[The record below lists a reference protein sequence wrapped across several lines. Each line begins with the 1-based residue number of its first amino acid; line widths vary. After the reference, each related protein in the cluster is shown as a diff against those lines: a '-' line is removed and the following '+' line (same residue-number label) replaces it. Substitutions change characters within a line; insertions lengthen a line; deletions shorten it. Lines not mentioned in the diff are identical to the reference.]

1 MMKKILGAS
10 MGSDV
15 HTAGLL
21 NFLEL
26 ARNEGYEVIYLGGA
40 VPIEKIIKKIE
51 EETPDIVS
59 ISYRLGADAF
69 ENLIKEFIEK
79 IKKLKNYE
87 KIDFI
92 FGGTIETSQVARKYD
107 FFKKIFDGSEEE
119 EDVVLFL
126 RGQIKYKEERNFPS
140 TLAERIEF
148 KSPYP
153 LIRHHIGLQTMKETI
168 EEIKK
173 LAESELLDI
182 ISLAPDQNCQ
192 QYFFEQEKMDP
203 NQDGAGG
210 APIRNEKDF
219 VEMYEASRRGNYPLV
234 RCYSGTNHMVEFS
247 EVLKR
252 TVNNAWAAIPIF
264 WYSEL
269 DRRSERNLLDAIK
282 ENMEGIKWNARNNI
296 PVEINDSHQWEL
308 RYAHDSLAV
317 ATTYLAAY
325 VAKKLGVRWYVQ
337 QYMMNTPPKL
347 SPKMDIAKSLAKL
360 ELVETLKDET
370 FTPYRMVRTGLLSF
384 PADPNSAMG
393 QLVSSM
399 FYSTY
404 LQPHIIHVVAYCEA
418 MKRATSKEII
428 ESVKMVKRANSLAS
442 RGLPD
447 FASDPEIKER
457 VNLLKEEA
465 MLIIEKIKSLSPQ
478 KEDPLTDPE
487 TLYLAVKEG
496 ILDAVGLQGNT
507 VAKGQIKSAVIN
519 GAYEAINEKGEV
531 LREAERN
538 DQITI

>member
-1 MMKKILGAS
+1 MKRILGAS

-26 ARNEGYEVIYLGGA
+26 ARNEGYDVIYLGGA
-40 VPIEKIIKKIE
+40 VPIEKIIKTIE

-79 IKKLKNYE
+79 IKQLKNYE

-92 FGGTIETSQVARKYD
+92 FGGTVETSQVAKKYD

-126 RGQIKYKEERNFPS
+126 RGQIKYKEEKNFPS
-140 TLAERIEF
+140 TLAERIAF

-153 LIRHHIGLQTMKETI
+153 LIRHHIGLQTMEETI
-168 EEIKK
+168 EEIKR

-219 VEMYEASRRGNYPLV
+219 VAMYEASRRGNYPLV

-247 EVLKR
+247 QVLKR
-252 TVNNAWAAIPIF
+252 TINNAWAAIPIF

-282 ENMEGIKWNARNNI
+282 ENMEGIKWNAENGI
-296 PVEINDSHQWEL
+296 PVEINDAHQWEL

-399 FYSTY
+399 FYSSY

-465 MLIIEKIKSLSPQ
+465 MVIIEKIKSISPQ

-496 ILDAVGLQGNT
+496 ILDAVGLQGSSA
-507 VAKGQIKSAVIN
+507 AKGQIKSAVIN
-519 GAYEAINEKGEV
+519 GGYEAVKENGEV
-531 LREAERN
+531 LREAERLFGR
-538 DQITI
+538 Q

>member
-1 MMKKILGAS
+1 MKKILGAS

-15 HTAGLL
+15 HTAGIL

-40 VPIEKIIKKIE
+40 VPIEKIIKKID
-51 EETPDIVS
+51 EETPDVVS

-79 IKKLKNYE
+79 AKKLKNYE

-92 FGGTIETSQVARKYD
+92 FGGTIETSQVARKYN

-126 RGQIKYKEERNFPS
+126 RGQIKYKEEENFPS

-153 LIRHHIGLQTMKETI
+153 LIRHHIGLQTMEETI

-192 QYFFEQEKMDP
+192 QYFFDQEKMDP

-219 VEMYEASRRGNYPLV
+219 VTMYEASRRGNYPLV

-247 EVLKR
+247 QVLKR

-296 PVEINDSHQWEL
+296 PVEINDAHQWEL

-399 FYSTY
+399 FYSSY

-447 FASDPEIKER
+447 FASDPEIKAR

-465 MLIIEKIKSLSPQ
+465 MVIIEKIKSLSPQ

-487 TLYLAVKEG
+487 TLYLAVKKG
-496 ILDAVGLQGNT
+496 ILDAVGLQGNSI
-507 VAKGQIKSAVIN
+507 AKGQIKSAVIN
-519 GAYEAINEKGEV
+519 GAYEAVNENGEV

-538 DQITI
+538 RGIK

>member
-1 MMKKILGAS
+1 MKKILGAS

-15 HTAGLL
+15 HTAGIL

-40 VPIEKIIKKIE
+40 VPIEKIIKKID
-51 EETPDIVS
+51 EETPDVVS

-79 IKKLKNYE
+79 AKKLKNYE

-92 FGGTIETSQVARKYD
+92 FGGTIETSQVARKYN

-126 RGQIKYKEERNFPS
+126 RGQIKYKKEENFPS

-153 LIRHHIGLQTMKETI
+153 LIRHHIGLQTMEETI

-192 QYFFEQEKMDP
+192 QYFFDQEKMDP

-219 VEMYEASRRGNYPLV
+219 VAMYESSRRGNYPLV

-247 EVLKR
+247 QVLKR

-296 PVEINDSHQWEL
+296 PVEINDAHQWEL

-370 FTPYRMVRTGLLSF
+370 FTPYRMIRTGLLSF

-399 FYSTY
+399 FYSSY

-447 FASDPEIKER
+447 FASDPEIKAR

-465 MLIIEKIKSLSPQ
+465 MVIIEKIKSLSPQ

-487 TLYLAVKEG
+487 TLYLAVKKG
-496 ILDAVGLQGNT
+496 ILDAVGLQGNS

-519 GAYEAINEKGEV
+519 GAYEAINENGEV

-538 DQITI
+538 RGIK

>member
-40 VPIEKIIKKIE
+40 VPIEKIIKKID
-51 EETPDIVS
+51 EETPDVVS

-79 IKKLKNYE
+79 AKKLKNYE
-87 KIDFI
+87 NIDFI
-92 FGGTIETSQVARKYD
+92 FGGTIETSQVARKYN

-126 RGQIKYKEERNFPS
+126 RGQIKYKEEENFPS

-153 LIRHHIGLQTMKETI
+153 LIRHHIGLQTMEETI

-192 QYFFEQEKMDP
+192 QYFFDQEKMDP

-219 VEMYEASRRGNYPLV
+219 VAMYESSRRGNYPLV

-247 EVLKR
+247 QVLKR

-296 PVEINDSHQWEL
+296 PVEINDAHQWEL

-370 FTPYRMVRTGLLSF
+370 FTPYRMIRTGLLSF

-399 FYSTY
+399 FYSSY

-465 MLIIEKIKSLSPQ
+465 MVIIEKIKSLSPQ

-496 ILDAVGLQGNT
+496 ILDAVGLQGNS

-519 GAYEAINEKGEV
+519 GAYEAINENGEV

-538 DQITI
+538 LGIQ

>member
-1 MMKKILGAS
+1 MKKILGAS

-15 HTAGLL
+15 HTAGIL

-51 EETPDIVS
+51 EESPDIVS

-79 IKKLKNYE
+79 AKKLKNYE

-92 FGGTIETSQVARKYD
+92 FGGTIETSQVARKYN

-126 RGQIKYKEERNFPS
+126 RGQIKYKEEENFPS

-153 LIRHHIGLQTMKETI
+153 LIRHHIGLQTMEETI

-192 QYFFEQEKMDP
+192 QYFFDQEKMDP

-219 VEMYEASRRGNYPLV
+219 VTMYEASRRGNYPLV
-234 RCYSGTNHMVEFS
+234 RCYSGTNNMVEFS
-247 EVLKR
+247 QVLKR

-282 ENMEGIKWNARNNI
+282 ENMEGIKWNAMNNI
-296 PVEINDSHQWEL
+296 PVEINDAHQWEL

-370 FTPYRMVRTGLLSF
+370 FTPYRMIRTGLLSF

-399 FYSTY
+399 FYSSY

-447 FASDPEIKER
+447 FASDPEIKAR

-465 MLIIEKIKSLSPQ
+465 MVIIEKIKSLSPQ

-496 ILDAVGLQGNT
+496 ILDAVGLQGNS

-519 GAYEAINEKGEV
+519 GAYEAINENGEV

-538 DQITI
+538 R

>member
-1 MMKKILGAS
+1 MKKILGAS

-15 HTAGLL
+15 HTAGIL

-40 VPIEKIIKKIE
+40 VPIEKIIKKID
-51 EETPDIVS
+51 EETPDVVS

-79 IKKLKNYE
+79 AKKLKNYE

-92 FGGTIETSQVARKYD
+92 FGGTIETSQVARKYN

-126 RGQIKYKEERNFPS
+126 RGQIKYKEEENFPS

-153 LIRHHIGLQTMKETI
+153 LIRHHIGLQTMEETI

-192 QYFFEQEKMDP
+192 QYFFDQEKMDP

-210 APIRNEKDF
+210 DPIRNEKDF
-219 VEMYEASRRGNYPLV
+219 VTMYEASRRGNYPLV

-247 EVLKR
+247 QVLKR

-296 PVEINDSHQWEL
+296 PVEINDAHQWEL

-399 FYSTY
+399 FYSSY

-447 FASDPEIKER
+447 FASDPEIKAR

-465 MLIIEKIKSLSPQ
+465 MVIIEKIKSLSPQ

-487 TLYLAVKEG
+487 TLYLAVKKG
-496 ILDAVGLQGNT
+496 ILDAVGLQGNS

-519 GAYEAINEKGEV
+519 GAYEAINENGEV

-538 DQITI
+538 RGIK

>member
-1 MMKKILGAS
+1 MKKILGAS

-15 HTAGLL
+15 HTAGIL

-40 VPIEKIIKKIE
+40 VPIEKIIKKID
-51 EETPDIVS
+51 EETPDVVS

-79 IKKLKNYE
+79 AKKLKNYE

-92 FGGTIETSQVARKYD
+92 FGGTIETSQVARKYN

-126 RGQIKYKEERNFPS
+126 RGQIKYKEEENFPS

-153 LIRHHIGLQTMKETI
+153 LIRHHIGLQTMEETI

-192 QYFFEQEKMDP
+192 QYFFDQEKMDP

-219 VEMYEASRRGNYPLV
+219 VTMYEASRRGNYPLV

-247 EVLKR
+247 QVLKR

-296 PVEINDSHQWEL
+296 PVEINDAHQWEL

-399 FYSTY
+399 FYSSY

-447 FASDPEIKER
+447 FASDPEIKAR

-465 MLIIEKIKSLSPQ
+465 MVIIEKIKNLSPQ

-487 TLYLAVKEG
+487 TLYLAVKKG
-496 ILDAVGLQGNT
+496 ILDAVGLQGNSI
-507 VAKGQIKSAVIN
+507 AKGQIKSAVIN
-519 GAYEAINEKGEV
+519 GAYEAVNENGEV

-538 DQITI
+538 RGIK

>member
-1 MMKKILGAS
+1 MKKILGAS

-15 HTAGLL
+15 HTAGIL

-40 VPIEKIIKKIE
+40 VPIEKIIKKID
-51 EETPDIVS
+51 EETPDVVS

-79 IKKLKNYE
+79 AKKLKNYE

-92 FGGTIETSQVARKYD
+92 FGGTIETSQVARKYN

-126 RGQIKYKEERNFPS
+126 RGQIKYKEEENFPS

-153 LIRHHIGLQTMKETI
+153 LIRHHIGLQTMEETI

-192 QYFFEQEKMDP
+192 QYFFDQEKMDP

-219 VEMYEASRRGNYPLV
+219 VTMYEASRRGNYPLV

-247 EVLKR
+247 QVLKR

-282 ENMEGIKWNARNNI
+282 ENMEGIKWNAMNNI
-296 PVEINDSHQWEL
+296 PVEINDAHQWEL

-399 FYSTY
+399 FYSSY

-447 FASDPEIKER
+447 FASDPEIKAR

-465 MLIIEKIKSLSPQ
+465 MVIIEKIKSLSPQ

-487 TLYLAVKEG
+487 TLYLAVKKG
-496 ILDAVGLQGNT
+496 ILDAVGLQGNSI
-507 VAKGQIKSAVIN
+507 AKGQIKSAVIN
-519 GAYEAINEKGEV
+519 GAYEAVNENGEV

-538 DQITI
+538 RGIK

>member
-1 MMKKILGAS
+1 MMKRILGAS
-10 MGSDV
+10 MGSDA

-26 ARNEGYEVIYLGGA
+26 ARNEGYDVIYLGGA
-40 VPIEKIIKKIE
+40 VPIEKIIKTIE

-79 IKKLKNYE
+79 IKQLKNYE

-92 FGGTIETSQVARKYD
+92 FGGTVETSQVAKKYD

-126 RGQIKYKEERNFPS
+126 RGQIKYKEEKNFPS
-140 TLAERIEF
+140 TLAERIAF

-153 LIRHHIGLQTMKETI
+153 LIRHHIGLQTMEETI
-168 EEIKK
+168 EEIKR

-219 VEMYEASRRGNYPLV
+219 VAMYEASRRGNHPLV

-247 EVLKR
+247 QVLKR
-252 TVNNAWAAIPIF
+252 TINNAWAAIPIF

-282 ENMEGIKWNARNNI
+282 ENMEGIKWNAENGI
-296 PVEINDSHQWEL
+296 PVEINDAHQWEL

-399 FYSTY
+399 FYSSY

-465 MLIIEKIKSLSPQ
+465 MVIIEKIKSISPQ

-496 ILDAVGLQGNT
+496 ILDAVGLQGNSA
-507 VAKGQIKSAVIN
+507 AKGQIKSAVIN
-519 GAYEAINEKGEV
+519 GGYEAVKENGEV
-531 LREAERN
+531 LREAERLFGR
-538 DQITI
+538 Q

>member
-1 MMKKILGAS
+1 MKKILGAS

-26 ARNEGYEVIYLGGA
+26 AKNEGYDVIYLGAA
-40 VPIEKIIKKIE
+40 VPIEKIIKKIDE
-51 EETPDIVS
+51 ENPHIVS
-59 ISYRLGADAF
+59 LSYRLGADAF
-69 ENLIKEFIEK
+69 EKLIKEFIEK
-79 IKKLKNYE
+79 TKKIKNLE

-92 FGGTIETSQVARKYD
+92 FGGTIETSEIAKKYD

-126 RGQIKYKEERNFPS
+126 RGQIKYKEEKNFPS
-140 TLAERIEF
+140 TLAERIAF

-192 QYFFEQEKMDP
+192 QYFFEQEKMDS

-210 APIRNEKDF
+210 APIRNENDF
-219 VEMYEASRRGNYPLV
+219 VDMYEASRRGNYPLV
-234 RCYSGTNHMVEFS
+234 RCYSGTNHMVDFS
-247 EVLKR
+247 KILKR
-252 TVNNAWAAIPIF
+252 TINNAWAAIPIF

-269 DRRSERNLLDAIK
+269 DRRSERKLLDAIK
-282 ENMEGIKWNARNNI
+282 ENMEGIKWNAENNI
-296 PVEINDSHQWEL
+296 PVEINDAHQWEL

-399 FYSTY
+399 FYSSY

-418 MKRATSKEII
+418 MRRATSKEII
-428 ESVKMVKRANSLAS
+428 ESVKMVKRANALAS

-447 FASDPEIKER
+447 FASDPEIIER

-465 MLIIEKIKSLSPQ
+465 MIIIEKIKSISPD
-478 KEDPLTDPE
+478 KEDPLIDPE
-487 TLYLAVKEG
+487 TLYLAVKAG
-496 ILDAVGLQGNT
+496 ILDAVGLQGNS

-519 GAYEAINEKGEV
+519 GGYEVINENGQV
-531 LREAERN
+531 IREAERN
-538 DQITI
+538 IGVQ